1 MSSHPCSPPPCATGH
16 MRRAGISPVFSGGY
30 CMSCNCFSRDRMIQ
44 SILTPKNHIVVYLC
58 SGVLR
63 LAGRDERCIKCIL
76 TKEPALMS
84 ETNIRGNKWFF
95 SSCTC
100 RKKRCCST
108 PGKECPQQCLPEI
121 VRVWVQVQGQCQG
134 CWFPPLRD
142 QLMLCDPGI
151 LPELLLPHEHR
162 AECLVR

>member
-1 MSSHPCSPPPCATGH
+1 MCS
-16 MRRAGISPVFSGGY
+16 RSYAGSGY
-30 CMSCNCFSRDRMIQ
+30 LSCFFRWLLYVLQLFFPGPYD
-44 SILTPKNHIVVYLC
+44 SILTPMNHIGVYLC

-63 LAGRDERCIKCIL
+63 LAGRDGRCVKCIL
-76 TKEPALMS
+76 TKKPALMS
-84 ETNIRGNKWFF
+84 ETNIRGNIWFV

-108 PGKECPQQCLPEI
+108 PGKECPQQRLPEI